1 MIMYKRSMPVMRTG
15 TSFVFYFNTPLL
27 HSAVAFHE
35 YRELVVS
42 LQRPF
47 FYAYRGKVD
56 PTPLRSL
63 RGE

>member
-1 MIMYKRSMPVMRTG
+1 MYDECESTIDCMIMYKRSMPVMRTG

-42 LQRPF
+42 L
-47 FYAYRGKVD
+47 
-56 PTPLRSL
+56 
-63 RGE
+63 